1 MDCCKGPD
9 NPETNEERIT
19 RLVDTYQIS
28 LKRMCTVWLKDASLA
43 EDAVQEAFIRAYR
56 ALPAFRGE
64 CGEKTWLTRIALN
77 VCRNMRRGWWFRHVD
92 RGVDIK
98 LLPEAS
104 VPFEA
109 KDDALIQAVTSLP
122 VTYREL
128 VLLYYFQDMNM
139 GEISETL
146 NISVSTVSRRLNA
159 ARRMLR
165 QQLERE

>member
-1 MDCCKGPD
+1 MDCIKGPD

-77 VCRNMRRGWWFRHVD
+77 VCRNMRRGW
-92 RGVDIK
+92 
-98 LLPEAS
+98 
-104 VPFEA
+104 
-109 KDDALIQAVTSLP
+109 
-122 VTYREL
+122 
-128 VLLYYFQDMNM
+128 
-139 GEISETL
+139 
-146 NISVSTVSRRLNA
+146 
-159 ARRMLR
+159 
-165 QQLERE
+165 